1 MALSLAGDLF
11 YLLPSRRGPVPEA
24 NPKSHQR
31 RSPVKKL
38 TRTLTLLLVALALVG
53 MTACGPQP
61 TPIPPTPTAPPPTAT
76 PTAVPPTPTPTPS
89 PYPMT
94 VTDMAGREG
103 TIPAEPQRI
112 ISLAPHITE
121 ILYALGLGDRLV
133 GVTEFCNYPP
143 EAAEKPKVGGFSDV
157 SIEKVVEQNPDLILV
172 ASIHMAQVLPELEKL
187 GLPVLVMDAH
197 DLPGILDQIRLVGK
211 ITGQDEAAEAL
222 TAQMQARADAV
233 AQAVAGRPK
242 PRVYWEL
249 DPTLWTVG
257 PGSFV
262 QDLIERAGGENIAA
276 GAEQAWVQI
285 SAEAIIAADP
295 EVIFLADYPYGET
308 KESVAAR
315 PGWEKISAVVNG
327 RIVELAE
334 EQGDIVSRP
343 GPRVVD
349 ALELIA
355 KALHPDAFQ
364 P

>member
-1 MALSLAGDLF
+1 M
-11 YLLPSRRGPVPEA
+11 
-24 NPKSHQR
+24 
-31 RSPVKKL
+31 KKL
-38 TRTLTLLLVALALVG
+38 TRILTLSLVVLAVVG
-53 MTACGPQP
+53 LAACRPQP
-61 TPIPPTPTAPPPTAT
+61 TPVPPTPTSPPTAT
-76 PTAVPPTPTPTPS
+76 PTAVPPTPS

-94 VTDMAGREG
+94 VTDMAGREV
-103 TIPAEPQRI
+103 TIPAGPQRI

-121 ILYALGLGDRLV
+121 ILYALGLGDRVV
-133 GVTEFCNYPP
+133 GITEFCNYPP

-157 SIEKVVEQNPDLILV
+157 SVEKVVEQNPDLILV

-197 DLPGILDQIRLVGK
+197 DMPGVLDQIRLVGK

-233 AQAVAGRPK
+233 AKAVEGRPR

-249 DPTLWTVG
+249 DSTLWTVG

-276 GAEQAWVQI
+276 DAEMAWVQL
-285 SAEAIIAADP
+285 SAETIIARDP
-295 EVIFLADYPYGET
+295 EVIFLADHPYGET
-308 KESVAAR
+308 KESVMAR
-315 PGWEKISAVVNG
+315 SGWEKISAVVNG
-327 RIVELAE
+327 RIVELTQ
-334 EQGDIVSRP
+334 EQGDMVSRP

>member
-1 MALSLAGDLF
+1 M
-11 YLLPSRRGPVPEA
+11 
-24 NPKSHQR
+24 
-31 RSPVKKL
+31 KKL
-38 TRTLTLLLVALALVG
+38 THILTLSLVVLALVG
-53 MTACGPQP
+53 LTACGPQP
-61 TPIPPTPTAPPPTAT
+61 TPLPPTPTSPPPTAT

-94 VTDMAGREG
+94 ATDMAGREV

-112 ISLAPHITE
+112 VSLAPHITE
-121 ILYALGLGDRLV
+121 ILYALGLEDRVV
-133 GVTEFCNYPP
+133 GVTQFCNYPP
-143 EAAEKPKVGGFSDV
+143 EAAEKPQVGGFSDV

-197 DLPGILDQIRLVGK
+197 DLPGVLDQIRLVGK

-233 AQAVAGRPK
+233 AKAVEGRPR

-249 DPTLWTVG
+249 DPTFWTAG

-276 GAEQAWVQI
+276 DVEMAWVQL
-285 SAEAIIAADP
+285 SAETIIARDP
-295 EVIFLADYPYGET
+295 EVIFLADHPYGET
-308 KESVAAR
+308 KESVMAR
-315 PGWEKISAVVNG
+315 SGWEKISAVVNG
-327 RIVELAE
+327 RIVELTQ
-334 EQGDIVSRP
+334 EQGDMVSRP

>member
-1 MALSLAGDLF
+1 
-11 YLLPSRRGPVPEA
+11 
-24 NPKSHQR
+24 
-31 RSPVKKL
+31 
-38 TRTLTLLLVALALVG
+38 
-53 MTACGPQP
+53 
-61 TPIPPTPTAPPPTAT
+61 
-76 PTAVPPTPTPTPS
+76 
-89 PYPMT
+89 MT
-94 VTDMAGREG
+94 VTDMAGREV

-121 ILYALGLGDRLV
+121 ILYALGLGERVV

-157 SIEKVVEQNPDLILV
+157 SMEKVVEQNPDLILV

-197 DLPGILDQIRLVGK
+197 DLPGVLDQIRLVGK

-249 DPTLWTVG
+249 DPTLWTAG

-276 GAEQAWVQI
+276 DAGQAWVQL
-285 SAEAIIAADP
+285 SAETIIARDP
-295 EVIFLADYPYGET
+295 EVIFLADHPYGET

-315 PGWEKISAVVNG
+315 PGWGKISAVVNG
-327 RIVELAE
+327 RIVELTQ
-334 EQGDIVSRP
+334 EQGDMVSRP